1 MKSSWKWSGGKCE
14 SIEPLGAEDTG
25 IFIHSEALFH
35 SFLLAAHRTVR
46 IGEKREKASLTMLVW
61 RSGGASTR
69 ERQEVHQDASSH
81 GGGKPYVTGRR
92 EQILLHPGHRSR
104 LAVA

>member
-1 MKSSWKWSGGKCE
+1 M
-14 SIEPLGAEDTG
+14 G
-25 IFIHSEALFH
+25 IFIHSEALFPG
-35 SFLLAAHRTVR
+35 FLLAAHRKVR
-46 IGEKREKASLTMLVW
+46 TGEKRGKASLVVLVW
-61 RSGGASTR
+61 RSGGAPPR

-104 LAVA
+104 LAAA